1 MEWWR
6 AGHPAAAAAWEC
18 ICCIAPSLS
27 SWLRVSES
35 CDPKTSRPVAEHW
48 EVAHPG
54 WVEVRVFECSSCLV
68 LKAAFHLRF

>member
-6 AGHPAAAAAWEC
+6 AGHPPAAAAWEC

-35 CDPKTSRPVAEHW
+35 CDLKTSRPVAEHW
-48 EVAHPG
+48 EAAHPG
-54 WVEVRVFECSSCLV
+54 WVEVRAFERSSRPV
-68 LKAAFHLRF
+68 LKAALPLQF